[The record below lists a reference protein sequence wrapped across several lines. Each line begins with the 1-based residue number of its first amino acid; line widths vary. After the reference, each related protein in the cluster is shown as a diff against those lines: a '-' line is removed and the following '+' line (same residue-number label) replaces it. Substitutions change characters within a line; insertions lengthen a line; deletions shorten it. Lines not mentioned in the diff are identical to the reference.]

1 MGVHAGVTT
10 VYAAGHMR
18 LDGDKLATRRLV
30 SVREAA
36 EALGL
41 TVDAV
46 RGRIKR
52 GSLDHHKDPDGTVHV
67 WLDADES
74 RPSDDQPND
83 QPRLGDDDRDDL
95 LVAELRDQVAFLRDL
110 VRNSRDELRRE
121 RLAREEERRRHD
133 TVIMQ
138 ITQRIPELPQA
149 GPPSSAPRDAPQTP
163 AEDAG
168 VVEPHPATGVA
179 EEGSEPRS
187 WWRRFFGF

>member
-1 MGVHAGVTT
+1 
-10 VYAAGHMR
+10 MR

-36 EALGL
+36 EALDL

-74 RPSDDQPND
+74 RLSDDQPNN

-149 GPPSSAPRDAPQTP
+149 GPLSPAPRDAPQTP
-163 AEDAG
+163 AE
-168 VVEPHPATGVA
+168 EPDGRSEPGPAT
-179 EEGSEPRS
+179 EEAQEDAQPRS
-187 WWRRFFGF
+187 WWRRWFFGFE

>member
-1 MGVHAGVTT
+1 MQ
-10 VYAAGHMR
+10 
-18 LDGDKLATRRLV
+18 LDGDKPATRRRV
-30 SVREAA
+30 TVREAA

-52 GSLDHHKDPDGTVHV
+52 GSLGHHKDPDGTVYV

-74 RPSDDQPND
+74 RLSDDQPND
-83 QPRLGDDDRDDL
+83 QPRLGEDDRDDL

-110 VRNSRDELRRE
+110 VRTSRDELRRE

-138 ITQRIPELPQA
+138 ITQRIPELPSA
-149 GPPSSAPRDAPQTP
+149 APPATAPRDAPQTA

-168 VVEPHPATGVA
+168 GTDESRPTTEGPQEPP
-179 EEGSEPRS
+179 ESRS
-187 WWRRFFGF
+187 WWRRWFWFE

>member
-1 MGVHAGVTT
+1 
-10 VYAAGHMR
+10 MR
-18 LDGDKLATRRLV
+18 LDGDKPATRRRV
-30 SVREAA
+30 TVREAA

-52 GSLDHHKDPDGTVHV
+52 GSLGHHKDPDGTVYV

-74 RPSDDQPND
+74 RLSDD
-83 QPRLGDDDRDDL
+83 QPRLGEDDRDDL

-110 VRNSRDELRRE
+110 VRTSRDELRRE

-138 ITQRIPELPQA
+138 ITQRIPELE
-149 GPPSSAPRDAPQTP
+149 APREAPQTTD
-163 AEDAG
+163 EDAG
-168 VVEPHPATGVA
+168 
-179 EEGSEPRS
+179 GSEPRPATEGAQEDSVQRS
-187 WWRRFFGF
+187 WWRRWFGFE